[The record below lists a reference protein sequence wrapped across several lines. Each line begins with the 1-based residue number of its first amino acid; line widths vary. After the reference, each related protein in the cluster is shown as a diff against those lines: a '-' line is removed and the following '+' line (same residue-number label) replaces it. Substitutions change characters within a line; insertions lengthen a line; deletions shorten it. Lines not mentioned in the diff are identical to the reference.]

1 MPRLNTF
8 KVTIETGDRGTSGP
22 VQFSFNNHTLPFA
35 NVQGGT
41 KAGETFEGDFEV
53 NSFPHSLTLVGPEQG
68 EWQLNKITVD
78 YNCENLP
85 PYSVTFDALALDATN
100 QVNIWQDPPLPSFE
114 V

>member
-8 KVTIETGDRGTSGP
+8 KVTIETGEQGTPGP

-41 KAGETFEGDFEV
+41 AAGETFEGDFEV
-53 NSFPHSLTLVGPEQG
+53 NSFAHSLTLVGPEQG

-78 YNCENLP
+78 YHCENLP
-85 PYSVTFDALALDATN
+85 PYSVTFDTLALDATN